1 MRVYLIE
8 TVREE
13 FTPDTV
19 YWAFDWDD
27 NILTMPTQIVLL
39 DDKGE
44 DVLMS
49 TEDFA
54 EHRHQIGVEPFKYK
68 GKNVVSYA
76 NDPYRFFSTKGDKRF
91 LIDVMFAKE
100 GPEWNK
106 FAETINN
113 GSIFAIVTARGH
125 SPLVIRKAIENMI
138 ESNYKGIN
146 KKELVKNLRK
156 YRHFAEE
163 DDMSDNELIEAYMDM
178 NKYYPVTYGQGSAAQ
193 PEKLK
198 VEALKEFHNYVN
210 YISGILHKPAYLK
223 NLISNRFV
231 PKVVFSDD
239 DRRNIEYAHKNL
251 SKDPESKFEF
261 ILTQGGKRQ
270 KYEPEN

>member
-19 YWAFDWDD
+19 YMAFDWDD

-39 DDKGE
+39 DDNGKE
-44 DVLMS
+44 VYMS

-68 GKNVVSYA
+68 GKMVVSYA
-76 NDPYRFFSTKGDKRF
+76 DDPYRFFSTKGDKRF
-91 LIDVMFAKE
+91 LMDVMFAKE
-100 GPEWNK
+100 GPEWGK
-106 FAETINN
+106 FVDTINN

-138 ESNYKGIN
+138 KSNYKGID

-156 YRHFAEE
+156 YRQFAGEE
-163 DDMSDNELIEAYMDM
+163 DMSDEELIESYMDM
-178 NKYYPVTYGQGSAAQ
+178 NKYYPVTFGQGSAAK

-198 VEALKEFHNYVN
+198 VDALKEFHNYVD
-210 YISGILHKPAYLK
+210 YLSQVLHKPAYLK

-239 DRRNIEYAHKNL
+239 DKRNIEYAHQKL
-251 SKDPESKFEF
+251 SNEPDSKFEF
-261 ILTQGGKRQ
+261 ILTQGGKRE
-270 KYEPEN
+270 KYKPEN